1 MLSRE
6 APVRGRPA
14 ESAAGPL
21 TRASIALALA
31 AIALAI
37 APCGSDADETTSP
50 TREAA
55 IDLTVT
61 LDADGEGGEPPA
73 TETVSCSPPDCP
85 AGAFSSVVVVVLRFR
100 GGSAAVDEQ
109 PARDRDHQTGGADQP
124 TGPVD
129 RRQAQAEERIGL
141 QRFGRRVAMVRTVG
155 PGSDGDTATV

>member
-1 MLSRE
+1 MLPRE

-37 APCGSDADETTSP
+37 AACGSDADETTSP

-85 AGAFSSVVVVVLRFR
+85 AGAADLIVDDFNPVAPDVACTEIY
-100 GGSAAVDEQ
+100 GG
-109 PARDRDHQTGGADQP
+109 P
-124 TGPVD
+124 
-129 RRQAQAEERIGL
+129 
-141 QRFGRRVAMVRTVG
+141 
-155 PGSDGDTATV
+155 DTATVEGSLGGEPVEAQLTRANGCEIDRCDRFGDLISGLLRDYEPGASIQP

>member
-1 MLSRE
+1 MLPRE

-14 ESAAGPL
+14 EPAAGPL

-37 APCGSDADETTSP
+37 AACGSDADETASP

-61 LDADGEGGEPPA
+61 LDADGEGREPPA

-85 AGAFSSVVVVVLRFR
+85 AGAAGLTAEDFKPIAPDVACTEIY
-100 GGSAAVDEQ
+100 GG
-109 PARDRDHQTGGADQP
+109 P
-124 TGPVD
+124 
-129 RRQAQAEERIGL
+129 
-141 QRFGRRVAMVRTVG
+141 
-155 PGSDGDTATV
+155 DTATVEGTLDGEPVEAQLTRANGCEIDRFDRFNALITGLFPDYEPGASIQA